1 MAYNFFMP
9 FKNLLLAFLIL
20 LPLKIFA
27 AGYTSLGFMYI
38 SEDRGPENGT
48 SSITRTLI
56 DFGAGKIWGNGF
68 ILGFK
73 YGSEQN
79 EYPTGSLNRTG
90 LGPSAGWMKSKSQ
103 GFYIMGTYFI
113 NPSLSGGYKG
123 KGTQIDIGYRFAL
136 DKVSI
141 GPQLSQKSFTFD
153 EIDGNTVPAWKDN
166 RIDPYFTVWI
176 DF

>member
-1 MAYNFFMP
+1 M
-9 FKNLLLAFLIL
+9 KT
-20 LPLKIFA
+20 FA
-27 AGYTSLGFMYI
+27 AGYTTLGFMYI
-38 SEDRGPENGT
+38 SEDRGVDGGT

-68 ILGFK
+68 ALGFK

-79 EYPTGSLNRTG
+79 EYPGGSMNRTG
-90 LGPSAGWMKSKSQ
+90 LGPSIGYLHKKNQ

-113 NPSLSGGYKG
+113 NPALSGGYKG
-123 KGTQIDIGYRFAL
+123 NGTQVDIGYRFAL

-141 GPQLSQKSFTFD
+141 GPQLSQKNFTFD
-153 EIDGNTVPAWKDN
+153 EIDGSPISPAYVDN
-166 RIDPYFTVWI
+166 RVDPYFTVWI